1 MRAYINY
8 IMLILIEK
16 FDNWYLKETIKKR
29 KDEQKR
35 QRTSK

>member
-8 IMLILIEK
+8 ITLILIEK

-29 KDEQKR
+29 KDEQKK